1 MALTLI
7 KEDGTGRTDANSY
20 ATVAEA
26 DSYFEAHLYAS
37 AWTAATAT
45 TKASA
50 LVMATRLV
58 DSQYQ
63 FNGYR
68 AHDTQALQWPR
79 ERCPDPDRNLV
90 TNTPLSPVLT
100 NFVPNTLVP
109 QGVAAAA
116 CEMAREL
123 LIVDRTAAPVGEG
136 LDTVTTA
143 HATHA
148 ASGTGSDSTS
158 STTKYDKS
166 DTRSIVS
173 RVAQAMLSK
182 YGALIEG
189 GSGSVRL
196 VRA

>member
-7 KEDGTGRTDANSY
+7 KEDGTGLVTANSY
-20 ATVAEA
+20 ATAAEA

-45 TKASA
+45 TKAAA

-63 FNGYR
+63 FNGFR

-90 TNTPLSPVLT
+90 TSTTMSPVLT
-100 NFVPNTLVP
+100 NFVPSTLVP
-109 QGVAAAA
+109 QAVAFAV

-123 LIVDRTAAPVGEG
+123 LIADRTAAPPG
-136 LDTVTTA
+136 LGIDSVATA
-143 HATHA
+143 NATHA
-148 ASGTGSDSTS
+148 ASGSGSDSTS
-158 STTKYDKS
+158 SNTKYSKS
-166 DTRSIVS
+166 DAPPIIS

>member
-7 KEDGTGRTDANSY
+7 KEDGTGLVTANSY
-20 ATVAEA
+20 ATAAEA

-45 TKASA
+45 TKAAA

-63 FNGYR
+63 FNGFR

-90 TNTPLSPVLT
+90 TSTTMSPVLT
-100 NFVPNTLVP
+100 NFVPSTLVP
-109 QGVAAAA
+109 QAVAFAV

-123 LIVDRTAAPVGEG
+123 LIADRTAAPPG
-136 LDTVTTA
+136 LGIDSVATA

-148 ASGTGSDSTS
+148 ASGSGSDSTS
-158 STTKYDKS
+158 SNTKYSKS
-166 DTRSIVS
+166 DAPPIIS

>member
-26 DSYFEAHLYAS
+26 DWYFDGHLYAS
-37 AWTAATAT
+37 AWTAATAA
-45 TKASA
+45 TKAAA

-63 FNGYR
+63 FNGFR
-68 AHDTQALQWPR
+68 AHDAQALQWPR

-90 TNTPLSPVLT
+90 TSTTLSPVLT
-100 NFVPNTLVP
+100 NFVPTTQVP
-109 QGVAAAA
+109 QGVASAV

-123 LIVDRTAAPVGEG
+123 LIVDRTASPPGEG
-136 LDTVTTA
+136 IDSMATA

-148 ASGTGSDSTS
+148 ATGTGSDSTS
-158 STTKYDKS
+158 STTKY
-166 DTRSIVS
+166 RSEER
-173 RVAQAMLSK
+173 RV
-182 YGALIEG
+182 G
-189 GSGSVRL
+189 
-196 VRA
+196 

>member
-7 KEDGTGRTDANSY
+7 KEDGTGLATANSY

-37 AWTAATAT
+37 AWKAATAT
-45 TKASA
+45 PKAA
-50 LVMATRLV
+50 APGMATRLV

-63 FNGYR
+63 FHGYR

-90 TNTPLSPVLT
+90 TSTTMSPVLT
-100 NFVPNTLVP
+100 NFVPGTQVP
-109 QGVAAAA
+109 QPVSFAV

-123 LIVDRTAAPVGEG
+123 LIKDRTAAPAGEG

-148 ASGTGSDSTS
+148 ATGTGSDSTS
-158 STTKYDKS
+158 TTTKYSKS
-166 DTRSIVS
+166 DAPPIISQ
-173 RVAQAMLSK
+173 VAQAMLSK
-182 YGALIEG
+182 YGALIVG
-189 GSGSVRL
+189 GSGSVQL

>member
-20 ATVAEA
+20 ATVAEG

-37 AWTAATAT
+37 AWTAAGAT
-45 TKASA
+45 TKAAA

-58 DSQYQ
+58 DSQFQ

-90 TNTPLSPVLT
+90 TSGPLSPVVA
-100 NFVPNTLVP
+100 NFVPSTLVP
-109 QGVAAAA
+109 QGVAAAV

-123 LIVDRTAAPVGEG
+123 LLVDRTAAPAGEG
-136 LDTVTTA
+136 LTSLQTSHSTKDAAGAESNSSMTV
-143 HATHA
+143 
-148 ASGTGSDSTS
+148 
-158 STTKYDKS
+158 YNKS
-166 DTRSIVS
+166 DTRALMS
-173 RVAQAMLSK
+173 RVAQAMVSK
-182 YGALIEG
+182 YGALIDG
-189 GSGSVRL
+189 GSGAVRL

>member
-20 ATVAEA
+20 ATAAEA

-37 AWTAATAT
+37 AWAAATAAT
-45 TKASA
+45 KAAA

-63 FNGYR
+63 FYGYR

-90 TNTPLSPVLT
+90 TSTTLSPVLT
-100 NFVPNTLVP
+100 NFVPSTQVP
-109 QGVAAAA
+109 QPVAFAV

-123 LIVDRTAAPVGEG
+123 LIVDRTAAPAGEG
-136 LDTVTTA
+136 VESTA
-143 HATHA
+143 TSTH
-148 ASGTGSDSTS
+148 TKTS
-158 STTKYDKS
+158 SSDTSNSATTKYSKS
-166 DTRSIVS
+166 DTRPIMS

-182 YGALIEG
+182 YGALIVG
-189 GSGSVRL
+189 GSGSVQL

>member
-20 ATVAEA
+20 ATAAEA

-37 AWTAATAT
+37 AWTAATAA
-45 TKASA
+45 TKAAA

-63 FNGYR
+63 FYGYR
-68 AHDTQALQWPR
+68 AHDAQALQWPR

-90 TNTPLSPVLT
+90 TSTTLSPVLT
-100 NFVPNTLVP
+100 NFVPSTQVP
-109 QGVAAAA
+109 QPVAAAV

-123 LIVDRTAAPVGEG
+123 LIVDRTAAPAGEG
-136 LDTVTTA
+136 VESTA
-143 HATHA
+143 TATH
-148 ASGTGSDSTS
+148 TKTS
-158 STTKYDKS
+158 SSDTSNSATTKYSKS
-166 DTRSIVS
+166 DTRPIIS

-182 YGALIEG
+182 YGALIVG
-189 GSGSVRL
+189 GSGSFQL

>member
-20 ATVAEA
+20 ATAAEA

-37 AWTAATAT
+37 AWTAATAA
-45 TKASA
+45 TKAAA

-63 FNGYR
+63 FYGYR
-68 AHDTQALQWPR
+68 AHDTQSLQWPR

-90 TNTPLSPVLT
+90 TSTTLSPVLT
-100 NFVPNTLVP
+100 NFVPSTQVP
-109 QGVAAAA
+109 QPVAAAV

-123 LIVDRTAAPVGEG
+123 LIVDRTAAPAGEG
-136 LDTVTTA
+136 VESTATSTHTKTSSTDT
-143 HATHA
+143 
-148 ASGTGSDSTS
+148 SNS
-158 STTKYDKS
+158 STTKYSKS
-166 DTRSIVS
+166 DTRSIIS

-182 YGALIEG
+182 YGALIVG
-189 GSGSVRL
+189 GSGSVQL

>member
-20 ATVAEA
+20 ATTAEA
-26 DSYFEAHLYAS
+26 DAYFEAHLYAS

-45 TKASA
+45 TKAAA

-63 FNGYR
+63 FHGYR

-90 TNTPLSPVLT
+90 TSTTMSPVLT
-100 NFVPNTLVP
+100 NFVPSTQVP
-109 QGVAAAA
+109 QPVALAV

-123 LIVDRTAAPVGEG
+123 LIVDRTAAPPGEG
-136 LDTVTTA
+136 IESTATSTHTKTSSSDT
-143 HATHA
+143 
-148 ASGTGSDSTS
+148 SSS
-158 STTKYDKS
+158 STTKYSKS
-166 DTRSIVS
+166 DARQIIS
-173 RVAQAMLSK
+173 RVAQAMLCK
-182 YGALIEG
+182 YGALIVG
-189 GSGSVRL
+189 GSGAVQLER
-196 VRA
+196 V

>member
-20 ATVAEA
+20 ADVTDA
-26 DSYFEAHLYAS
+26 DGYFDGHLYAS
-37 AWTAATAT
+37 AWTAATAA
-45 TKASA
+45 TKAAA

-63 FNGYR
+63 FYGYR

-90 TNTPLSPVLT
+90 TSTTMSPVLT
-100 NFVPNTLVP
+100 NFVPSTQVP
-109 QGVAAAA
+109 QPVAYAV

-123 LIVDRTAAPVGEG
+123 LIADRTAAPPGQG
-136 LDTVTTA
+136 IDSLATS

-148 ASGTGSDSTS
+148 ATGTGSDSTS
-158 STTKYDKS
+158 STTKYSKS
-166 DTRSIVS
+166 DAPPIIS

-182 YGALIEG
+182 YGALIDG
-189 GSGSVRL
+189 GSGSVQL

>member
-1 MALTLI
+1 MALALI

-20 ATVAEA
+20 ATAAEA
-26 DSYFEAHLYAS
+26 DAYFEAHLYAS
-37 AWTAATAT
+37 AWTAATAA
-45 TKASA
+45 TKAAA

-58 DSQYQ
+58 DSEFQ

-79 ERCPDPDRNLV
+79 ERCPDPDRSLV
-90 TNTPLSPVLT
+90 TSSPLSPVLA
-100 NFVPNTLVP
+100 NFVPSTLVP
-109 QGVAAAA
+109 QPVGFAV

-123 LIVDRTAAPVGEG
+123 LIVDRTAAPPGEG
-136 LDTVTTA
+136 IDSVASA

-148 ASGTGSDSTS
+148 ATGTGSDNTS
-158 STTKYDKS
+158 STTKYNKS
-166 DTRSIVS
+166 DTRPVIS

-182 YGALIEG
+182 YGALVG
-189 GSGSVRL
+189 LSSGSVPL

>member
-20 ATVAEA
+20 ATAAEA

-37 AWTAATAT
+37 AWTAATAA
-45 TKASA
+45 TKAAA

-63 FNGYR
+63 FYGYR
-68 AHDTQALQWPR
+68 AHDAQALQWPR

-90 TNTPLSPVLT
+90 TSTTMSPVLT
-100 NFVPNTLVP
+100 NFVPSTAVP
-109 QGVAAAA
+109 QPVAAAVW
-116 CEMAREL
+116 EMAREL
-123 LIVDRTAAPVGEG
+123 LIVDRTAAPAGEG

-148 ASGTGSDSTS
+148 ATGTGSDSTS
-158 STTKYDKS
+158 STTKYNKS
-166 DTRSIVS
+166 DTRPIIS

-182 YGALIEG
+182 YGALIVG
-189 GSGSVRL
+189 GSGSVQL

>member
-7 KEDGTGRTDANSY
+7 KEDGTGRTDANSN

-26 DSYFEAHLYAS
+26 DAYFEAHLYPA

-45 TKASA
+45 TKSAA

-90 TNTPLSPVLT
+90 TTT
-100 NFVPNTLVP
+100 TL
-109 QGVAAAA
+109 
-116 CEMAREL
+116 
-123 LIVDRTAAPVGEG
+123 
-136 LDTVTTA
+136 
-143 HATHA
+143 
-148 ASGTGSDSTS
+148 
-158 STTKYDKS
+158 
-166 DTRSIVS
+166 
-173 RVAQAMLSK
+173 
-182 YGALIEG
+182 
-189 GSGSVRL
+189 
-196 VRA
+196 

>member
-26 DSYFEAHLYAS
+26 DSYFEAHLSAS

-45 TKASA
+45 TKAAA

-68 AHDTQALQWPR
+68 AHDSQACQWPR

-90 TNTPLSPVLT
+90 TSTTLSPVLT
-100 NFVPNTLVP
+100 NFVPSTLVP
-109 QGVAAAA
+109 QAVASAV

-123 LIVDRTAAPVGEG
+123 LIADRTAAPAGEG
-136 LDTVTTA
+136 VESTATSSHTKTSSSDT
-143 HATHA
+143 
-148 ASGTGSDSTS
+148 SNS
-158 STTKYDKS
+158 STTKYSKS
-166 DTRSIVS
+166 DTRQIIS

-182 YGALIEG
+182 YGALIDG
-189 GSGSVRL
+189 GSGSVQL